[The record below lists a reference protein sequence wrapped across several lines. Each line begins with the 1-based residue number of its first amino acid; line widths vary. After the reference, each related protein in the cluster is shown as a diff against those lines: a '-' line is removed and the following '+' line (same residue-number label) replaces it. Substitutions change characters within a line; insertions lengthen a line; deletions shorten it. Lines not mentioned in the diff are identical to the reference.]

1 MSSDENMPF
10 EMPEDPY
17 DTFRHRKGPS
27 KEQRTYGIWS
37 KNDDNEKTSK
47 TSKTPKNDLND
58 DISSDDDMLM
68 RAGFNPLAKEVP
80 GGAKK
85 KPKFMN
91 FVSAGLIQGKLK
103 KGTEVVSIP
112 AENKVW
118 IAEQKKIKEDKIAEE
133 REAAEAAKRE
143 KSGKTKSNADFRAQ
157 FLAGFSKA
165 TPEPAKS
172 VENEVNETEK
182 VDKKVHIGPKKGDP
196 IVIDDPVDS
205 TEKEPV
211 KLGSKKKVVC
221 QSFVGA
227 TEKLDAQFGKFD
239 KSGIAQCGKTK
250 KKRVLKQKWVF
261 WVKTGQNFKNSI

>member
-1 MSSDENMPF
+1 MPF

-37 KNDDNEKTSK
+37 NNDDNENSSNNPNHSK
-47 TSKTPKNDLND
+47 NSKNPKNSKNDLID

-68 RAGFNPLAKEVP
+68 RAGFNPLAPEIP
-80 GGAKK
+80 GGAKKK

-133 REAAEAAKRE
+133 REAAEVAKRA

-157 FLAGFSKA
+157 FLSGFMKA
-165 TPEPAKS
+165 TPEPVKTDENDEKIGENNEKS
-172 VENEVNETEK
+172 EK
-182 VDKKVHIGPKKGDP
+182 VDKKVHIGPKKRRP
-196 IVIDDPVDS
+196 
-205 TEKEPV
+205 
-211 KLGSKKKVVC
+211 
-221 QSFVGA
+221 
-227 TEKLDAQFGKFD
+227 
-239 KSGIAQCGKTK
+239 
-250 KKRVLKQKWVF
+250 
-261 WVKTGQNFKNSI
+261 NSNR